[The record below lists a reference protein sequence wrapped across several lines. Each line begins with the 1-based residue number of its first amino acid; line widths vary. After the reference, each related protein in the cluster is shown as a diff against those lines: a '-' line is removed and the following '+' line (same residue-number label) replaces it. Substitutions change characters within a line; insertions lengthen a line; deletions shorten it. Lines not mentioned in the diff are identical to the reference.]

1 MKKNFETLQ
10 SDFYNEVKT
19 YLPNLFN
26 KVNTLQLLK
35 SDEMYQAAISFTDV
49 TGRNRDEWFVIDTI
63 NDTSSSDAK
72 YLADMFRSR
81 LIEQY
86 PGFVEFESV
95 EEAVRAAIDN
105 GDPAMV
111 YRYEDVEISY
121 YVGHFGEEGIVWS
134 QGEVVDHIPFTD
146 EELTADDYDE
156 HCVQRISDHI
166 RLNAFNDDSVL

>member
-10 SDFYNEVKT
+10 NKFYFEVGADLWT
-19 YLPNLFN
+19 
-26 KVNTLQLLK
+26 KVHTLQLLQDNGK
-35 SDEMYQAAISFTDV
+35 YVALLGFTDV
-49 TGRNRDEWFVIDTI
+49 TGRNRTEEVVIDTI

-72 YLADMFRSR
+72 YLADMFRNR

-95 EEAVRAAIDN
+95 EEAVRAAIDG
-105 GDPAMV
+105 GDRELV
-111 YRYEDVEISY
+111 YTFEDVEISY
-121 YVGHFGEEGIVWS
+121 YHKDFGEEGIFWRY
-134 QGEVVDHIPFTD
+134 GDDMDFIPFTD